1 MKTYSLKKE
10 EVQRNWFVVD
20 ATDRVLGRVATKIA
34 DKIRGSMDY
43 KYISKKFDWIFVSNF
58 KKNND
63 DTIDIIRRFISFIDI
78 TYINRTKIK
87 FFFNDIPIE
96 SIYSGSKI
104 NNLWVRCKSRL
115 SEMRTQEYLTNN

>member
-1 MKTYSLKKE
+1 MTFLRKLQDPRIT
-10 EVQRNWFVVD
+10 
-20 ATDRVLGRVATKIA
+20 T
-34 DKIRGSMDY
+34 
-43 KYISKKFDWIFVSNF
+43 YISNKFDWIFISNF

-87 FFFNDIPIE
+87 FFFNDIAIE

-104 NNLWVRCKSRL
+104 ENLWVRCKSRL

>member
-1 MKTYSLKKE
+1 MKSDQILINDRKFNCKLVSNNILWIEFNDFFKE
-10 EVQRNWFVVD
+10 
-20 ATDRVLGRVATKIA
+20 AT
-34 DKIRGSMDY
+34 GSMDY